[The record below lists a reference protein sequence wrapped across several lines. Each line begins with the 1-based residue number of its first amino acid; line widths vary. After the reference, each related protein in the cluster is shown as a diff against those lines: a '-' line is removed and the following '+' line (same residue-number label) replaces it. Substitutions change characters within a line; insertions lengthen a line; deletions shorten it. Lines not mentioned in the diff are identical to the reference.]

1 LENEMCTLDPREPPK
16 VSPGR
21 LDALVFVL
29 SKLLLGAP
37 DGVEGVHSE
46 GKRLWNPRD
55 GFMT

>member
-1 LENEMCTLDPREPPK
+1 MCTLDPREPPK

-37 DGVEGVHSE
+37 AGVEGVHSE